1 VNEPLFLTKE
11 EVLAYH
17 AQQLA
22 LFGGQ
27 SGLGDEGLLES
38 ALVQPQN
45 TYLYDRAADL
55 LDLAAGYAF
64 HIAKNHPFQD
74 GNKRTALQAAL
85 GFLAVNQVEILAAP
99 DELYESMIR
108 LTTSQ
113 WDKERF
119 AGFLRSHSRTVER

>member
-1 VNEPLFLTKE
+1 MNEPRFLTKE

-27 SGLGDEGLLES
+27 PGLGDEGLLES

-45 TYLYDRAADL
+45 TYLYDAQADL
-55 LDLAAGYAF
+55 LDLAAAYAF

-85 GFLAVNQVEILAAP
+85 GFLAVNQVEIHSAP
-99 DELYESMIR
+99 EELYEAMLH
-108 LTTSQ
+108 LTTSH
-113 WDKERF
+113 WNKERF
-119 AGFLRSHSRTVER
+119 AGFLRSHSPTAQR

>member
-1 VNEPLFLTKE
+1 MNEPLFLTKQ

-38 ALVQPQN
+38 ALGQPQN
-45 TYLYDRAADL
+45 TYLYDPQADL
-55 LDLAAGYAF
+55 LDLAAAYAF

-85 GFLAVNQVEILAAP
+85 GFLVVNQVEIVCAP
-99 DELYESMIR
+99 EELYQAMLH

-113 WDKERF
+113 WDKVHF
-119 AGFLRSHSRTVER
+119 ARFLRAHSRPVEQ

>member
-11 EVLAYH
+11 EILAYH
-17 AQQLA
+17 AQQLS

-45 TYLYDRAADL
+45 ACLYDAEADL
-55 LDLAAGYAF
+55 LDLAAAYAF
-64 HIAKNHPFQD
+64 HIAKNPPFQD
-74 GNKRTALQAAL
+74 GNKRSALQAAL
-85 GFLAVNQVEILAAP
+85 GFLAVNQVEIYASA
-99 DELYESMIR
+99 DELYEAMLR

-113 WDKERF
+113 WDKKQF
-119 AGFLRSHSRTVER
+119 AGFLRAHSRTVEP